1 MGKVAM
7 AVVLPVTS
15 AALVIGIGLGFGNLF
30 LWLHEEFNAEAT
42 LVVASVM
49 TVLIMVVAVL
59 LSMRPE
65 TGDPQVVHD
74 TKDSSGRSQMGER
87 KSR

>member
-1 MGKVAM
+1 MAIVLPATAVAM
-7 AVVLPVTS
+7 
-15 AALVIGIGLGFGNLF
+15 VIGIGLGFGNLF
-30 LWLHEEFNAEAT
+30 LWVTEEFSSDAT

-49 TVLIMVVAVL
+49 TVLIMLIAVV

-65 TGDPQVVHD
+65 TGDPQVVRE
-74 TKDSSGRSQMGER
+74 TKDKSGRPQIGDR